1 MIAILG
7 LAVENLNKT
16 EMEDIFQFLRII

>member
-7 LAVENLNKT
+7 LPVENLNKT